1 MHGFQALPFK
11 LAKVQ
16 TNTSLLLKKTKSFSN
31 SCRSQ
36 WLKITF
42 KIFIIL
48 PNFVPKLQ
56 ITLIFMMMMTC
67 LMSLLVSDEIYL
79 VSVCEFFK
87 FLTFQILD

>member
-1 MHGFQALPFK
+1 
-11 LAKVQ
+11 
-16 TNTSLLLKKTKSFSN
+16 
-31 SCRSQ
+31 
-36 WLKITF
+36 
-42 KIFIIL
+42 L